1 MKTKNWT
8 TVVSTML
15 FVLLSLSMNAF
26 AQKIGYVNSQQ
37 IMAQYKEA
45 QDAQEQL
52 DKINREWEAEGREL
66 QTQFQELG
74 QQLESQSLLLSEER
88 QAEKQAELQALYQK
102 IQQFQNEKWGQNGEF
117 FRKQDEIMK
126 PIIDKINAAIQ
137 KVGEEER
144 YDFIF
149 DTVAGNIVY
158 VSDNS
163 NDLTEFV
170 IEELEKGLET
180 SSGPSRR
187 QQ

>member
-1 MKTKNWT
+1 MKTKNWAIIIS
-8 TVVSTML
+8 VMLIFLLGVSATG
-15 FVLLSLSMNAF
+15 F
-26 AQKIGYVNSQQ
+26 AQKIGYINSQQ
-37 IMAQYKEA
+37 IIAQYKEA

-88 QAEKQAELQALYQK
+88 QREKQAELQALYQK

-117 FRKQDEIMK
+117 FRRQEEIMK
-126 PIIDKINAAIQ
+126 PIYDKINAAIQ
-137 KVGEEER
+137 KIGEEER
-144 YDFIF
+144 YDYIF

-158 VSDNS
+158 VSDNT

-170 IEELEKGLET
+170 IEELEKGLEST
-180 SSGPSRR
+180 SSSQRR
-187 QQ
+187 

>member
-1 MKTKNWT
+1 MKKKNWL
-8 TVVSTML
+8 VVISTCIFL
-15 FVLLSLSMNAF
+15 FGLSMDVA
-26 AQKIGYVNSQQ
+26 AQKLGYINSQQ
-37 IMAQYKEA
+37 ILAQYKEA

-52 DKINREWEAEGREL
+52 DKINKQWEAEGREL

-88 QAEKQAELQALYQK
+88 QMEKQAELQALYQK

-117 FRKQDEIMK
+117 FRKQEEIMK
-126 PIIDKINAAIQ
+126 PVYDKINAAIQ

-144 YDFIF
+144 YDYVF

-158 VSDNS
+158 VSDNT

-170 IEELEKGLET
+170 IEELEKGLEST
-180 SSGPSRR
+180 SQGSSRR
-187 QQ
+187 Q